1 MGPVFKAPAFGDWVS
16 KASSGAWD
24 KTWFQASIEDS
35 RIECE
40 SLMIRGSDIKTDCG

>member
-1 MGPVFKAPAFGDWVS
+1 MGPVLKDPAFGDLAS
-16 KASSGAWD
+16 EASSGAWD
-24 KTWFQASIEDS
+24 KTWFHASIEDS